1 MSNGPYINIS
11 ISIVKFLWG
20 TRLKVYYITL
30 LYNILHITPVIIF
43 ISQNRLN
50 LKIQIY
56 LILNYDNYRGLLTSV
71 EFLIQ
76 Q

>member
-11 ISIVKFLWG
+11 ISIVKLLWG
-20 TRLKVYYITL
+20 TRLKVYYITI

-56 LILNYDNYRGLLTSV
+56 LILNYDNYRSLLTSV
-71 EFLIQ
+71 EF
-76 Q
+76 